1 MGMDKMAIARRKC
14 ARGAVLTLLFG
25 NPRAAV
31 MQRTLEYALMQ
42 DDPQTANEIGSHIY
56 YLADKGY
63 VKVYLGDE
71 VLSLVQDPPREALVR
86 LTAKGIDLM
95 EGTLEEMGRKRER
108 TRIVSRM
115 DELPDDIRVQIESML
130 LDKTISY
137 KEIADWA
144 TDSGYPISKSA
155 IGRYAQ
161 RTGRAAMRLQY
172 ARENANAIITAMQE
186 HRGLEL
192 SDAANALVMDNL
204 IQVLSDA
211 SAEDYGEI
219 PLPKLIELVLKNQ
232 RNAVYKERMVRAYA
246 KDVETVRRALMAE
259 LTEQV
264 RHNPELLKQ
273 LEEASLTAAEKV
285 VEASET

>member
-1 MGMDKMAIARRKC
+1 
-14 ARGAVLTLLFG
+14 
-25 NPRAAV
+25 
-31 MQRTLEYALMQ
+31 
-42 DDPQTANEIGSHIY
+42 
-56 YLADKGY
+56 
-63 VKVYLGDE
+63 
-71 VLSLVQDPPREALVR
+71 
-86 LTAKGIDLM
+86 
-95 EGTLEEMGRKRER
+95 MGRKRER

-161 RTGRAAMRLQY
+161 RIGRAAMRLQY

-204 IQVLSDA
+204 IQVLSGRIGGGLRGNPPAQADRA
-211 SAEDYGEI
+211 GAQE
-219 PLPKLIELVLKNQ
+219 PAQ
-232 RNAVYKERMVRAYA
+232 RR
-246 KDVETVRRALMAE
+246 L
-259 LTEQV
+259 
-264 RHNPELLKQ
+264 
-273 LEEASLTAAEKV
+273 
-285 VEASET
+285 

>member
-1 MGMDKMAIARRKC
+1 
-14 ARGAVLTLLFG
+14 
-25 NPRAAV
+25 
-31 MQRTLEYALMQ
+31 
-42 DDPQTANEIGSHIY
+42 
-56 YLADKGY
+56 
-63 VKVYLGDE
+63 
-71 VLSLVQDPPREALVR
+71 
-86 LTAKGIDLM
+86 
-95 EGTLEEMGRKRER
+95 MGRKRER

-130 LDKTISY
+130 LDKTVSY

-192 SDAANALVMDNL
+192 SDL

>member
-1 MGMDKMAIARRKC
+1 
-14 ARGAVLTLLFG
+14 
-25 NPRAAV
+25 
-31 MQRTLEYALMQ
+31 
-42 DDPQTANEIGSHIY
+42 
-56 YLADKGY
+56 
-63 VKVYLGDE
+63 
-71 VLSLVQDPPREALVR
+71 
-86 LTAKGIDLM
+86 
-95 EGTLEEMGRKRER
+95 MGRKRER

-115 DELPDDIRVQIESML
+115 DELPDDIRVQVESML

-161 RTGRAAMRLQY
+161 RTGR
-172 ARENANAIITAMQE
+172 
-186 HRGLEL
+186 
-192 SDAANALVMDNL
+192 AANALVMDNL

-246 KDVETVRRALMAE
+246 KDVETVRRVLMAE

>member
-1 MGMDKMAIARRKC
+1 
-14 ARGAVLTLLFG
+14 
-25 NPRAAV
+25 
-31 MQRTLEYALMQ
+31 
-42 DDPQTANEIGSHIY
+42 
-56 YLADKGY
+56 
-63 VKVYLGDE
+63 
-71 VLSLVQDPPREALVR
+71 
-86 LTAKGIDLM
+86 
-95 EGTLEEMGRKRER
+95 MGRKRER

-115 DELPDDIRVQIESML
+115 DELPDDIRVQVESML
-130 LDKTISY
+130 LDKTVSY

-172 ARENANAIITAMQE
+172 ARENANAIITALQE

-192 SDAANALVMDNL
+192 SEAADNL

-264 RHNPELLKQ
+264 RHNPELLGQ
-273 LEEASLTAAEKV
+273 LEKASLTAAEKV

>member
-1 MGMDKMAIARRKC
+1 
-14 ARGAVLTLLFG
+14 
-25 NPRAAV
+25 
-31 MQRTLEYALMQ
+31 
-42 DDPQTANEIGSHIY
+42 
-56 YLADKGY
+56 
-63 VKVYLGDE
+63 
-71 VLSLVQDPPREALVR
+71 
-86 LTAKGIDLM
+86 
-95 EGTLEEMGRKRER
+95 
-108 TRIVSRM
+108 M

-155 IGRYAQ
+155 VGRYAQ

-172 ARENANAIITAMQE
+172 ARENANAIITAMGAS
-186 HRGLEL
+186 GLEL

-246 KDVETVRRALMAE
+246 KGRK
-259 LTEQV
+259 
-264 RHNPELLKQ
+264 PC
-273 LEEASLTAAEKV
+273 AAR
-285 VEASET
+285 

>member
-1 MGMDKMAIARRKC
+1 MGNRLSKIY
-14 ARGAVLTLLFG
+14 T
-25 NPRAAV
+25 
-31 MQRTLEYALMQ
+31 RTG
-42 DDPQTANEIGSHIY
+42 DDGST
-56 YLADKGY
+56 G
-63 VKVYLGDE
+63 LGDGTRVGKDSARVTAYGTVDE
-71 VLSLVQDPPREALVR
+71 ANSSIGVVLATPV
-86 LTAKGIDLM
+86 
-95 EGTLEEMGRKRER
+95 
-108 TRIVSRM
+108 
-115 DELPDDIRVQIESML
+115 PDDIRVQIESML

-172 ARENANAIITAMQE
+172 ARENAHAIITAMQE

-264 RHNPELLKQ
+264 RHNPELLGQ
-273 LEEASLTAAEKV
+273 LEKASLTAAKKV

>member
-1 MGMDKMAIARRKC
+1 
-14 ARGAVLTLLFG
+14 
-25 NPRAAV
+25 
-31 MQRTLEYALMQ
+31 
-42 DDPQTANEIGSHIY
+42 
-56 YLADKGY
+56 
-63 VKVYLGDE
+63 
-71 VLSLVQDPPREALVR
+71 
-86 LTAKGIDLM
+86 
-95 EGTLEEMGRKRER
+95 MGRKRER

-155 IGRYAQ
+155 IGRHAQ

-264 RHNPELLKQ
+264 RHNPELMRQ
-273 LEEASLTAAEKV
+273 LEAASMAAAEKV
-285 VEASET
+285 VEASEA

>member
-1 MGMDKMAIARRKC
+1 
-14 ARGAVLTLLFG
+14 
-25 NPRAAV
+25 
-31 MQRTLEYALMQ
+31 
-42 DDPQTANEIGSHIY
+42 
-56 YLADKGY
+56 
-63 VKVYLGDE
+63 
-71 VLSLVQDPPREALVR
+71 
-86 LTAKGIDLM
+86 
-95 EGTLEEMGRKRER
+95 MGRKRER

-115 DELPDDIRVQIESML
+115 DELPDDIRVQVESML
-130 LDKTISY
+130 LDKTVSY

-161 RTGRAAMRLQY
+161 RTGRAAMR
-172 ARENANAIITAMQE
+172 
-186 HRGLEL
+186 
-192 SDAANALVMDNL
+192 
-204 IQVLSDA
+204 VLSDA

>member
-1 MGMDKMAIARRKC
+1 
-14 ARGAVLTLLFG
+14 
-25 NPRAAV
+25 
-31 MQRTLEYALMQ
+31 
-42 DDPQTANEIGSHIY
+42 
-56 YLADKGY
+56 
-63 VKVYLGDE
+63 
-71 VLSLVQDPPREALVR
+71 
-86 LTAKGIDLM
+86 
-95 EGTLEEMGRKRER
+95 MGRKRER

-115 DELPDDIRVQIESML
+115 DELPDDIRVQVESML
-130 LDKTISY
+130 LDKTVSY

-155 IGRYAQ
+155 I
-161 RTGRAAMRLQY
+161 GRAAMRLQY

-211 SAEDYGEI
+211 SEEDYGEI

>member
-1 MGMDKMAIARRKC
+1 
-14 ARGAVLTLLFG
+14 
-25 NPRAAV
+25 
-31 MQRTLEYALMQ
+31 
-42 DDPQTANEIGSHIY
+42 
-56 YLADKGY
+56 
-63 VKVYLGDE
+63 
-71 VLSLVQDPPREALVR
+71 
-86 LTAKGIDLM
+86 
-95 EGTLEEMGRKRER
+95 MGRKRER

-115 DELPDDIRVQIESML
+115 DELPDDIRVQVESML
-130 LDKTISY
+130 LDKTVSY

-192 SDAANALVMDNL
+192 SDAANA
-204 IQVLSDA
+204 QVLSDA

-264 RHNPELLKQ
+264 RHNPELLGQ
-273 LEEASLTAAEKV
+273 LEKASLTAAEKV

>member
-1 MGMDKMAIARRKC
+1 MSKTERR
-14 ARGAVLTLLFG
+14 
-25 NPRAAV
+25 
-31 MQRTLEYALMQ
+31 
-42 DDPQTANEIGSHIY
+42 
-56 YLADKGY
+56 
-63 VKVYLGDE
+63 
-71 VLSLVQDPPREALVR
+71 
-86 LTAKGIDLM
+86 
-95 EGTLEEMGRKRER
+95 R
-108 TRIVSRM
+108 TRVNSTIDR
-115 DELPDDIRVQIESML
+115 LPDDIKGR
-130 LDKTISY
+130 LDLKLTDTANTYEELSAWL
-137 KEIADWA
+137 KEE
-144 TDSGYPISKSA
+144 GYEISKSA